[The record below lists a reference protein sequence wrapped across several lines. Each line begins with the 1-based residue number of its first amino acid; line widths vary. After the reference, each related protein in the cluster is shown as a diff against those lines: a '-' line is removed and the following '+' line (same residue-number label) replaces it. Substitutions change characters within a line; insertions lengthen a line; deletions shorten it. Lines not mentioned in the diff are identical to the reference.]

1 MSVLATV
8 SAPPLAATGAA
19 SIVLRGVSWEVYQAL
34 RQPEENNHLRMT
46 YDRGALEI
54 MSPQRKHGKVTT
66 LLDRMI
72 FAWAMLNG
80 VEIESAGNMT
90 CSKKELKKGLEPDL
104 CYWTIHQ
111 PEMFGKEDYDS
122 EVDPPPDLALEVDI
136 AHSSIPKLP
145 IYEALR
151 IPEVWRWRKGLE
163 VLRLRGKKYVAAAQS
178 TALRGFPLQVAEEFV
193 QRRDTAGEIAL
204 LRQFSAAIA
213 ELP

>member
-1 MSVLATV
+1 MTAIATAAV
-8 SAPPLAATGAA
+8 SQREITGAG
-19 SIVLRGVSWEVYQAL
+19 SILLHGVSWEVYQAL

-46 YDRGALEI
+46 YDRGDLEV
-54 MSPQRKHGKVTT
+54 MSPQRKHGKIAT
-66 LLDRMI
+66 LLGRMI
-72 FAWAMLNG
+72 YEWAKFSG
-80 VEIESAGNMT
+80 IEIESAGNMT

-111 PEMFGKEDYDS
+111 PEMFGKEDYDR

-136 AHSSIPKLP
+136 AHSSIPSLP

-178 TALRGFPLQVAEEFV
+178 TALRGFPLQLAEEFV
-193 QRRDTAGEIAL
+193 QRRDAAGEIAL

-213 ELP
+213 KLP